1 MLLNQPQTSADK
13 QPSCKCK
20 RTEQGGEHDHAGRK
34 GTLMSHVFRH
44 NVAGHCG
51 GRAKHDQNGNQLVM
65 GEPKMDGNRKED
77 GAESNQLQESTC
89 NVAFGREN
97 TFPK

>member
-65 GEPKMDGNRKED
+65 GEPKMNGNRKED

-89 NVAFGREN
+89 NGRLR
-97 TFPK
+97 P

>member
-65 GEPKMDGNRKED
+65 GEPKMDGNSEYY
-77 GAESNQLQESTC
+77 GAAEPPVRSS
-89 NVAFGREN
+89 
-97 TFPK
+97 

>member
-51 GRAKHDQNGNQLVM
+51 GRAKHDQNETSLSWVNPRWMAIGR
-65 GEPKMDGNRKED
+65 KMAQNPTSFKKVH
-77 GAESNQLQESTC
+77 AM
-89 NVAFGREN
+89 VAFGREN